1 MNKGII
7 TIFVGSDITQE
18 EINEIRAQI
27 NKECNEKYILNVII
41 SGEENFNNNLKNF
54 IRYSILQ

>member
-18 EINEIRAQI
+18 EIKEIRALI

-41 SGEENFNNNLKNF
+41 SGEENFNNNLKKF
-54 IRYSILQ
+54 IKYSILQ

>member
-18 EINEIRAQI
+18 EINERRALI

>member
-18 EINEIRAQI
+18 EINEIRALI